1 MLMWYVLTVVLC
13 LNERLK
19 NWCIDYY
26 VVVNFAVIY
35 LQFASKELSID
46 SVHLNWGNMFCF
58 GMRNIAAVG

>member
-1 MLMWYVLTVVLC
+1 MNWVMLMWYVLIVVLC

-35 LQFASKELSID
+35 LQLQGIKYWFSAP
-46 SVHLNWGNMFCF
+46 
-58 GMRNIAAVG
+58 